1 MASVPSS
8 TSIVRHG
15 RRRAYSDESL
25 DQPSAPID
33 AGRRGKTVG
42 GDLTVGDLAGEEL
55 WPVNHHALLCVTD
68 GWVPVDR
75 GPQLSVCM
83 IFDFLDLFH
92 RFECMFQKFISQA
105 RSVQFW

>member
-33 AGRRGKTVG
+33 AGRRGEAIG
-42 GDLTVGDLAGEEL
+42 GDLTIGDLVGDDL
-55 WPVNHHALLCVTD
+55 WPINRHTLFCVTD

-75 GPQLSVCM
+75 GPRLSVYVV
-83 IFDFLDLFH
+83 FDFLIYFS
-92 RFECMFQKFISQA
+92 RFECMFQKFISRA
-105 RSVQFW
+105 SSVQMG

>member
-33 AGRRGKTVG
+33 AGRRGEAID
-42 GDLTVGDLAGEEL
+42 GDLTAGDLAGDEL
-55 WPVNHHALLCVTD
+55 WSVSAVLCFYVSD
-68 GWVPVDR
+68 VWVPVDR
-75 GPQLSVCM
+75 GPQLS
-83 IFDFLDLFH
+83 
-92 RFECMFQKFISQA
+92 A
-105 RSVQFW
+105 